1 MKNNEI
7 YIYCTKEKVNESNR
21 IDFINKRF
29 CFIINVS
36 QQRAFVIY
44 MLMEVDRYTRDL
56 VKYQGYWFYVYNPS
70 TASLEEFDS
79 FPDAYDYVM
88 SLTQQVYKINKKLD
102 YKRRL

>member
-7 YIYCTKEKVNESNR
+7 YIYCTKEKVNESKR
-21 IDFINKRF
+21 IDFMNKRF

-88 SLTQQVYKINKKLD
+88 SLT
-102 YKRRL
+102 

>member
-1 MKNNEI
+1 MRNKEI

-29 CFIINVS
+29 CFIIDIS
-36 QQRAFVIY
+36 QQRAFVVYELTQI
-44 MLMEVDRYTRDL
+44 DRCTRDL
-56 VKYQGYWFYVYNPS
+56 VKYQGYWFYVYNPK

-88 SLTQQVYKINKKLD
+88 SLT
-102 YKRRL
+102 